1 MDYGYVTPFIS
12 LAAIVLLI
20 ITLLL
25 AALAF
30 YNLKEIRKDLKNFL
44 DVEKEW
50 RADAAL
56 ERERLAD
63 VLSAERK
70 REWMLFLLHTHND
83 KGIVIL
89 PHLGEI

>member
-1 MDYGYVTPFIS
+1 MDYGYVTPFVS
-12 LAAIVLLI
+12 LIAVILLI

-50 RADAAL
+50 RDAAAL

-63 VLSAERK
+63 ALSSERK
-70 REWMLFLLHTHND
+70 KEWTAFLLHTHND
-83 KGIVIL
+83 KGKVEL
-89 PHLGEI
+89 A